1 MKLKLVLPIAF
12 LALSIQVFA
21 QSTKVPVVINLKDG
35 KSIDAIH
42 FGQLKCGKET
52 YSDNYMI
59 IRGKYMGAVT
69 EIKDFKE
76 FEKIVLEGY
85 SAAPVASVG
94 NEKGTL
100 IIRKKD
106 GVSVTLEDAEL
117 VMSCYGHGDMYN
129 VIVVQIFNP
138 LTNQA
143 SEQAVETRNIQS
155 IVFK

>member
-1 MKLKLVLPIAF
+1 
-12 LALSIQVFA
+12 
-21 QSTKVPVVINLKDG
+21 
-35 KSIDAIH
+35 
-42 FGQLKCGKET
+42 
-52 YSDNYMI
+52 MI
-59 IRGKYMGAVT
+59 IRGKFMGAVT

-76 FEKIVLEGY
+76 FEKIVLQGY
-85 SAAPVASVG
+85 KAAPVASVG

-100 IIRKKD
+100 IIHKKD

-143 SEQAVETRNIQS
+143 SEQAVKTQNIQS

>member
-1 MKLKLVLPIAF
+1 M
-12 LALSIQVFA
+12 ALSIQLFA
-21 QSTKVPVVINLKDG
+21 QSPKVPVVINLKDG

-52 YSDNYMI
+52 NSDNYMI
-59 IRGKYMGAVT
+59 IRGKFMGAVT

-76 FEKIVLEGY
+76 FERIVLEGY

-100 IIRKKD
+100 IIHKKD

-117 VMSCYGHGDMYN
+117 VMSCYGHGDMFN

-143 SEQAVETRNIQS
+143 SEQAVETQNIQS